1 MFVGREKELNLLNDI
16 YDSKKSEII
25 VVYGR
30 RRIGKSTLIKEF
42 IKKKKNL
49 VLEGIEGKRTADQI
63 KYSTQ
68 MLQKQINDPV
78 LQSISFKSWDNF
90 LTYITDRFINKRKEK
105 KILFFDEIQWM
116 ANDRSTLISLIKYY
130 WDNFWK
136 DNNVMLIL
144 CGSIASFMVQKVV
157 NSKALYGR
165 IGSEILLKGLNPN
178 EAVELFN
185 KKKSSEEIL
194 KYLLIL
200 GTVPKY
206 LENIDQSKSF
216 NKNINSMF
224 FNKFGKMANE
234 IEKMFYSQFKETK
247 IYLDIVSKLKSGIL
261 SMDEI
266 AGKIKIKSGGGL
278 KRYLTN
284 LENAEFIKSHIPYNK
299 KINSKIKAYSL
310 SDEYL
315 LFYFK
320 YIEPN
325 RRIINES
332 SSEKLFE
339 TFTFKNFEIWMGF
352 QFEKFCIKN
361 ALIIAEILGFN
372 DEVLIASP
380 YFERGDN
387 SFQIDMVYIRSDKVI
402 TVCEIKYWNKEVTT
416 KVIADM
422 KKKIKLLK
430 IPRGYSVETVLISLY
445 GPNQSLKEAA
455 YFDSYV
461 DLKDIFRI

>member
-1 MFVGREKELNLLNDI
+1 MFVGREKELDLLNDT

-42 IKKKKNL
+42 IKQKNNL

-68 MLQKQINDPV
+68 MLKKQINDPV
-78 LQSISFKSWDNF
+78 LQSIAFKSWDNF
-90 LTYITDRFINKRKEK
+90 LTYITDRFVNKSKEK

-165 IGSEILLKGLNPN
+165 IGSEILLKGLKPN
-178 EAVELFN
+178 EAVQLFN

-325 RRIINES
+325 RRVINES
-332 SSEKLFE
+332 SSKKLFE
-339 TFTFKNFEIWMGF
+339 TFTFKNFEIWLGF

-422 KKKIKLLK
+422 KRKIKLLK

-445 GPNQSLKEAA
+445 GPNQSLKEAD

-461 DLKDIFRI
+461 TLKDIFEF